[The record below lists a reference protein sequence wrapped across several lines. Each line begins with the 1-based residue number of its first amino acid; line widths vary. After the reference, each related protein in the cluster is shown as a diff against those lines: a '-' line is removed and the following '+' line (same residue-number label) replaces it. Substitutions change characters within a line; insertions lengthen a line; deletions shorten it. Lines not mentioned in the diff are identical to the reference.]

1 MIWGVNSKVLR
12 KLEKFQE
19 NTITPRQAKDLL
31 LDNRYEV
38 VEVVATKMDGG
49 AFDRDVYTTV
59 QKQPR
64 GKIYKNRNYRN
75 GNYLIVYSVT
85 NNGWRTVIIDNI
97 KEMTLD
103 GVKYKV
109 RK

>member
-12 KLEKFQE
+12 RLEKFQE

-38 VEVVATKMDGG
+38 VEIKATKKGGG

-59 QKQPR
+59 QKQPL
-64 GKIYKNRNYRN
+64 GKIYNNRNYRN
-75 GNYLIVYSVT
+75 GDYLIVYSVT
-85 NNGWRTVIIDNI
+85 NSGWRTVIIDKI